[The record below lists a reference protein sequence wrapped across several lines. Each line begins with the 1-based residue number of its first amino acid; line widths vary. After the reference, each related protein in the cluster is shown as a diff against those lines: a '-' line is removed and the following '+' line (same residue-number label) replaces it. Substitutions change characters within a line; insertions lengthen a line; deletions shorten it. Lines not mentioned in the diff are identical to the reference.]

1 MLRHC
6 INWSIDQIL
15 IRGDRKGGEAGC
27 TNMAAARLALQPE
40 ASYPAGQW
48 PQSAHRQDIAQEGDW
63 PVAPCGRATHA
74 TLERAQTVTE
84 SQTRDL
90 KPDYNN
96 EI

>member
-1 MLRHC
+1 MKQDVRIWL
-6 INWSIDQIL
+6 L
-15 IRGDRKGGEAGC
+15 P
-27 TNMAAARLALQPE
+27 ALHFNQSE

-63 PVAPCGRATHA
+63 PVAPCGGATHA
-74 TLERAQTVTE
+74 TLERAQTATE